1 MSLGSGRGFFVYN
14 LHIMKNV
21 CGSYILILELKKPR
35 RVKIGSLGFCKFP
48 EGHYFYV
55 GSAKGGIKQRIMRHI
70 RSNIKHWHIDYL
82 KAKAKIIGAIIIED
96 SNLNECTISSILRKR
111 YEAPV
116 KNFGSSDCLCTS
128 HLFLN
133 PIFKS
138 GLKSLTEYLN
148 ASGIEFTLK
157 TIKSL
162 LSQS

>member
-1 MSLGSGRGFFVYN
+1 MSPGSGRGFFVYN

-35 RVKIGSLGFCKFP
+35 RVKIGSLEFCKFP
-48 EGHYFYV
+48 KGHYFYV
-55 GSAKGGIKQRIMRHI
+55 GSAKKGIEQRIMRHI

-116 KNFGSSDCLCTS
+116 RNFGSSDCSCSS
-128 HLFLN
+128 HLFFD
-133 PIFKS
+133 PTFKS
-138 GLKSLTEYLN
+138 SIKSLIEYLKAN
-148 ASGIEFTLK
+148 EIEFTIK